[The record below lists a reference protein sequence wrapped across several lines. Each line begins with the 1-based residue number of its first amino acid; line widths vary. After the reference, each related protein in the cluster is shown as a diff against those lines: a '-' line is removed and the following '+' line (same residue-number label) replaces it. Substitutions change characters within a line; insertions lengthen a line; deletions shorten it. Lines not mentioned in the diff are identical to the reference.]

1 MYASDK
7 TQPSRLQRNS
17 LIAVLALGVLSGC
30 VQPQGGAA
38 LRITEVPE
46 WDAYVQCL
54 QQSSQRYGTNA
65 PLADASVLAANA
77 CQAQAAILADVW
89 GRSRGLTRS
98 GRLELRSMLFDQ
110 GVSIAADFIT
120 SE

>member
-17 LIAVLALGVLSGC
+17 LIAALMLGALSGC
-30 VQPQGGAA
+30 VQPQGGDA

-54 QQSSQRYGTNA
+54 QQSSQRYGANA
-65 PLADASVLAANA
+65 PLADASMLAANA

-120 SE
+120 GE